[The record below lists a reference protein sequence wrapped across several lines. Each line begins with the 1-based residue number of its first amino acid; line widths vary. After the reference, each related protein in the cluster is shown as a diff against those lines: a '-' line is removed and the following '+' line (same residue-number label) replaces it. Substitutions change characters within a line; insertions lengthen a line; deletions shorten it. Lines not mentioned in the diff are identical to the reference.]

1 MARYVKDLP
10 MVAAQAVSFQQVR
23 QYLTGQKFE
32 YKLRDGEQVF
42 QRGKGFWV
50 APGFIK
56 VTYRG
61 TQVRVEAWIDVAG
74 AEQDLEG
81 VVGVA
86 AKKPL
91 KKHVA
96 QVEAILSQPDPTFD
110 PETVGVQYCPKCGAA
125 IGAGGNFCPMCGTPA
140 VVSGEGE
147 PPAPA
152 AQAIPAGI
160 TKQEYFKQ
168 YAGEGFYMNLKVTAI
183 CCYVLC
189 GILGLTALLNPY
201 ALVDV
206 AIYLG
211 LTLGMHLGKSK
222 GCAIGM
228 LAYSILGFV
237 VNLVATGMIGGWG
250 WLALSAYA
258 VYLFYNTEKRYK
270 ELTQNT

>member
-10 MVAAQAVSFQQVR
+10 MVAARTVSFQRVR
-23 QYLTGQKFE
+23 QYLTGEKFE

-50 APGFIK
+50 APSFIK

-61 TQVRVEAWIDVAG
+61 TQIRVEAWVDVAG
-74 AEQDLEG
+74 GDQDLEG
-81 VVGVA
+81 VVAVA

-96 QVEAILSQPDPTFD
+96 QVEAILSQVDPAFD
-110 PETVGVQYCPKCGAA
+110 PETASVQYCPKCGAT
-125 IGAGGNFCPMCGTPA
+125 IGTGGNFCPMCGTPA
-140 VVSGEGE
+140 VVTGET
-147 PPAPA
+147 PAPA
-152 AQAIPAGI
+152 AQTIPEGI
-160 TKQEYFKQ
+160 TRQEFFKQ
-168 YAGEGFYMNLKVTAI
+168 YAGESFYMNLKVTAI

-189 GILGLTALLNPY
+189 GILGLTALLNPF

-228 LAYSILGFV
+228 LVYSILGFV
-237 VNLVATGMIGGWG
+237 VNLVAAGTVGGWG
-250 WLALSAYA
+250 WLAVSGYA
-258 VYLFYNTEKRYK
+258 VFLFCNTEKRYK
-270 ELTQNT
+270 GQSRNT